1 VLITKLN
8 GNLLTLF
15 KACPLPVLS
24 KNYRVFKLGFQLSL
38 DPIAMLAYIFYYW
51 GDPDL
56 RKDCFAQKSTC
67 NYITQI
73 PAKAGISLFHHL
85 GLSFQRRLEPL
96 KLMKFQFKLY
106 PNTID
111 LGITII

>member
-56 RKDCFAQKSTC
+56 R
-67 NYITQI
+67 
-73 PAKAGISLFHHL
+73 
-85 GLSFQRRLEPL
+85 
-96 KLMKFQFKLY
+96 
-106 PNTID
+106 
-111 LGITII
+111 